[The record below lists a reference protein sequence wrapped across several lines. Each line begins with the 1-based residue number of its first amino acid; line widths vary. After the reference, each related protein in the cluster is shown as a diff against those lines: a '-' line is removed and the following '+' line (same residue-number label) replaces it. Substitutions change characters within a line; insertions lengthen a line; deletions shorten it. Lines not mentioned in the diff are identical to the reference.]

1 MSEPGVIGPDA
12 ERVLAATRGAAAM
25 LAATPFALLGGAMLA
40 PPPAPSRFLVAPAA
54 LAGLVALAAG
64 NRWYRA
70 ILDRIAPG
78 ARPADRAAA
87 LRKATIAGLSCTE
100 AASLLG
106 VIAFHVSR
114 EPFALVGLVAH
125 LILAGALWPTRAR
138 CDHIVE
144 GTEGSAASAG
154 PR

>member
-1 MSEPGVIGPDA
+1 
-12 ERVLAATRGAAAM
+12 M
-25 LAATPFALLGGAMLA
+25 LATTPFALLSAALLA
-40 PPPAPSRFLVAPAA
+40 PPPAPSRVLVAPAA

-64 NRWYRA
+64 NRWYRG

-87 LRKATIAGLSCTE
+87 LRKATIAGLACTE

-106 VIAFHVSR
+106 VIAFHISR
-114 EPFALVGLVAH
+114 EPFALVGLAAH

-138 CDHIVE
+138 YEQLVL
-144 GTEGSAASAG
+144 GTESSAADAG

>member
-1 MSEPGVIGPDA
+1 MSEPGARGPDA
-12 ERVLAATRGAAAM
+12 EGILAATRGVAAM
-25 LAATPFALLGGAMLA
+25 LAATPFALLSAALLA
-40 PPPAPSRFLVAPAA
+40 PPPAPSRVLVAPAA

-64 NRWYRA
+64 NRWYRG
-70 ILDRIAPG
+70 ILDRIAQG

-87 LRKATIAGLSCTE
+87 LRKATIAGLACTE

-106 VIAFHVSR
+106 VIAFHISR
-114 EPFALVGLVAH
+114 EPFALVGLAAH

-138 CDHIVE
+138 YEQLVL
-144 GTEGSAASAG
+144 GTESSAADAG